1 VLLWEVLKVLSTDAG
16 EFYHQFLV
24 FVAVTLLA
32 VGMYREWRRT
42 RQPALYDLFLALSIF
57 VLQRGLLTVAYGLTD
72 IWRLVP
78 ATALQ
83 PYLFPIDRALETAA
97 LLFLAYAFLPAPLG
111 SPRRGR
117 FLAGA
122 LAFVFLAYL
131 VTQGFWLRD
140 LARQPELHFNHHW
153 AGVFFEGLQLGILA
167 FTLVAV
173 ALRQGKYR
181 LLAACL
187 LSLLWLSN
195 VLELPLA
202 ASTAEAFQT
211 ALARTFDLAAFP
223 IFGFIVYR
231 NIVDD
236 ARTARQELQQLNQEL
251 DRKVAERTRE
261 LSILVE
267 TGEALAST
275 LDLDSRL
282 DIVTA
287 RMTTAASASGC
298 LLTLLDEDD
307 EHVTVRSGFD
317 SASQARSP
325 HVGVRRAL
333 ATLPNVRRLLT
344 GEAAVIEY
352 TAGAAVSAEER
363 AIIDG
368 LGAKAALL
376 LPLLSRGK
384 SLGLVVLYESRA
396 PRRFS
401 PEEVGLYKAL
411 AHQAAVAI
419 ENARLHASVVESK
432 NELEAIVQNSADGVF
447 ALDRQRRIVI
457 FNPALES
464 LTGWQAAEVLGT
476 PCSLVLRARDLSHHS
491 LCEQNCLC
499 LRAFSSQQPLTTEVL
514 ISTKD
519 GRELNAGISLGPILD
534 QAGRVIGAVGVVRDI
549 TRQKEVERM
558 QTEFVSTASHELR
571 TPLTLI
577 KGYLGTLLRP
587 DLRLPPETQTRF
599 LRQID
604 EAANRLTGLVD
615 DLLSVSRL
623 ESGQMEL
630 RLQPVDLSALVSRV
644 VSTFAVQD
652 DGHRLSLSLAPLPDH
667 LMVRAD
673 AEQIERILLNL
684 LNNAVKFS
692 PQGGHIQVS
701 GCGVRVEHGQVAE
714 AVPGTCPLPAP
725 NLDDGAW
732 VLVSVQDEGIGIP
745 PEHQE
750 RIFEKFY
757 QVDSGLTR
765 RARGTGLGLYI
776 CKGIIEAHGGKI
788 WVESTPGQG
797 STFVFDLPWHLAD
810 GR

>member
-1 VLLWEVLKVLSTDAG
+1 MLLWEVLKVLSTAAG

-32 VGMYREWRRT
+32 IGMYREWRRT

-57 VLQRGLLTVAYGLTD
+57 VLQRGLLTAAYGLTA
-72 IWRLVP
+72 IWLLVP
-78 ATALQ
+78 AAALQ
-83 PYLFPIDRALETAA
+83 PYLPLDRALETVA

-111 SPRRGR
+111 SPWRGR

-122 LAFVFLAYL
+122 LTFIFLAYL
-131 VTQGFWLRD
+131 VAQGFWLRD
-140 LARQPELHFNHHW
+140 LARQPSLGFTHYW
-153 AGVFFEGLQLGILA
+153 ADVFFQGLQLGILA
-167 FTLVAV
+167 LTLLVV
-173 ALRQGKYR
+173 VLRQGKYR

-187 LSLLWLSN
+187 LSLFLLSN
-195 VLELPLA
+195 VLELPIA
-202 ASTAEAFQT
+202 ASAAEPFQQ

-236 ARTARQELQQLNQEL
+236 ARTARQELQELNQEL
-251 DRKVAERTRE
+251 DRKVTERTRE
-261 LSILVE
+261 LSILLE
-267 TGEALAST
+267 TSEALLSSA

-282 DIVTA
+282 DIITA
-287 RMTTAASASGC
+287 QMTTAASASGC
-298 LLTLLDEDD
+298 LLALLDDD
-307 EHVTVRSGFD
+307 GEHVTVRSGFD
-317 SASQARSP
+317 SASQARTL

-333 ATLPNVRRLLT
+333 ATMPNVRRLLT
-344 GEAAVIEY
+344 GEAAVMEY
-352 TAGAAVSAEER
+352 TPGAAVSAEER

-368 LGAKAALL
+368 LGAKSALL

-384 SLGLVVLYESRA
+384 SLGVVVLYESRA

-419 ENARLHASVVESK
+419 ENARLYASVVESR

-447 ALDRQRRIVI
+447 ALDRQRRIVS
-457 FNPALES
+457 FNPALEN

-476 PCSLVLRARDLSHHS
+476 PCSLVLRSRDLSHHS

-499 LRAFSSQQPLTTEVL
+499 LRAFSSQQPLAAEVL
-514 ISTKD
+514 ITTKD

-549 TRQKEVERM
+549 TRQKEVERL
-558 QTEFVSTASHELR
+558 QTELVSTTSHELR

-630 RLQPVDLSALVSRV
+630 RLQPVDLAALVSRV
-644 VSTFAVQD
+644 VSTFQVQGD
-652 DGHRLSLSLAPLPDH
+652 LHRLSLSLGLLPDH

-714 AVPGTCPLPAP
+714 AVPGPCPLPTSS
-725 NLDDGAW
+725 LDDGAW
-732 VLVSVQDEGIGIP
+732 ALLSVQDEGIGIP

-765 RARGTGLGLYI
+765 WAKGTGLGLYI

-788 WVESTPGQG
+788 WVQSAPGQG

-810 GR
+810 G

>member
-1 VLLWEVLKVLSTDAG
+1 VVLLWEVLKVLSTDAG

-32 VGMYREWRRT
+32 IGMYREWRRT

-57 VLQRGLLTVAYGLTD
+57 VLQRGLLTAAYGLTA

-78 ATALQ
+78 AAALQ
-83 PYLFPIDRALETAA
+83 PYLPLDRALETVA

-117 FLAGA
+117 FLVGA
-122 LAFVFLAYL
+122 LVFVFLAYL

-140 LARQPELHFNHHW
+140 LAQQPGLGFTHYW
-153 AGVFFEGLQLGILA
+153 AGVFFQGLQLGILA
-167 FTLVAV
+167 ITLLAV

-187 LSLLWLSN
+187 LSLFLLNN
-195 VLELPLA
+195 VLELPITGSA
-202 ASTAEAFQT
+202 AEPFQQ

-236 ARTARQELQQLNQEL
+236 ARTARQELQELNQEL

-261 LSILVE
+261 LSLLLQA
-267 TGEALAST
+267 GEALSST

-282 DIVTA
+282 DIITA

-298 LLTLLDEDD
+298 LLSLLDEDE
-307 EHVTVRSGFD
+307 EHITVRSGFD
-317 SASQARSP
+317 SASQGRTP

-333 ATLPNVRRLLT
+333 AVLPNVRRLLT

-352 TAGAAVSAEER
+352 TPGAAVAAEEK

-368 LGAKAALL
+368 LGARSALL
-376 LPLLSRGK
+376 LPLISRGK
-384 SLGLVVLYESRA
+384 SIGVAVLYESRA

-401 PEEVGLYKAL
+401 PEEIGLYKAL

-432 NELEAIVQNSADGVF
+432 NELEAIIQNSADGVF
-447 ALDRQRRIVI
+447 ALDRQRRLVS
-457 FNPALES
+457 FNPALEN

-476 PCSLVLRARDLSHHS
+476 PCSLVFRARDLGHQS

-514 ISTKD
+514 ITTKD

-549 TRQKEVERM
+549 TRQKEVERL
-558 QTEFVSTASHELR
+558 QTELVSTTSHELR

-587 DLRLPPETQTRF
+587 DLRLPPETQRRF

-630 RLQPVDLSALVSRV
+630 RLQPVDLAALISRV
-644 VSTFAVQD
+644 VSTFQVQGD
-652 DGHRLSLSLAPLPDH
+652 VHRLSLSLGPLPDH

-692 PQGGHIQVS
+692 PQGGHIQVN
-701 GCGVRVEHGQVAE
+701 GCGVRMENGQVLE
-714 AVPGTCPLPAP
+714 AVPAPCPLPAL

-732 VLVSVQDEGIGIP
+732 ALVSVQDEGIGIP

-765 RARGTGLGLYI
+765 RAKGTGLGLYI

-788 WVESTPGQG
+788 WVQSAPGQG
-797 STFVFDLPWHLAD
+797 STFIFDLPWHLAD
-810 GR
+810 S